1 MEDGG
6 QTAEFEQAHE
16 TSRCAGQY
24 QVLSATGENRVGLHQ
39 DAEGAGVGETNVN
52 DIEDD
57 TLAAVDR
64 GVEQCV
70 EVPAGVNI
78 ELTGQR
84 DRDGVVGLDRA
95 DREVVERHHA
105 SRTSAANA
113 VAATPIGTGAW
124 PPRGTCEN

>member
-57 TLAAVDR
+57 TLA
-64 GVEQCV
+64 
-70 EVPAGVNI
+70 GVNI